1 MRLDLPVMLVVL
13 ACAAAAQDL
22 LPGMP
27 GTPLKIPFLTGV
39 VVYYAL
45 NRPPVLALVAAL
57 WAGMLT
63 DGAGGLPGSCTSV
76 FLFLVVLTL
85 RPLRR
90 LLLDGSFAGV
100 VVAATALALLQALWQ
115 WAWAAVTPCGGPWR
129 AAGGLLLLLP
139 SGAVAGAAA
148 YALGRL
154 LDRFA
159 GNVRPHEEVH
169 GTA

>member
-1 MRLDLPVMLVVL
+1 MKLDLPVMLVL
-13 ACAAAAQDL
+13 LTCAAAAQDL

-27 GTPLKIPFLTGV
+27 GTPLKIPFLMGV
-39 VVYYAL
+39 AVYYAL
-45 NRPPVLALVAAL
+45 NRPPVMALVAAL

-76 FLFLVVLTL
+76 FLFLAALAL

-90 LLLDGSFAGV
+90 LLLDGSFIGV
-100 VVAATALALLQALWQ
+100 VVAATALALLEALWQ

-129 AAGGLLLLLP
+129 ACGALALLLP

-148 YALGRL
+148 YMVGRM

-159 GNVRPHEEVH
+159 GNVRPHREVH